1 MKTTIVF
8 KKLSDSKK
16 EVLFSELYT
25 LLSSGLDFSR
35 SFKLLIDS
43 EKDNYNA
50 KLLTYIYTSIIQ
62 GEQLYMA
69 IHKSKAFSSIDS
81 GVLRI
86 GEETG
91 KIDETLLFLCNYYR
105 KNEERRKMI
114 KSAISYP
121 IIILITVILVV
132 TFMILVIVPMF
143 EQVYMRMG
151 GELPSITKFIIQFS
165 REFPSL
171 LMLSSSVLV
180 LFGTWVY
187 FTRDTERTQKNISG
201 FILKI
206 PYVGDIVKKNI
217 LITTCKLLALL
228 LESGVPLV
236 DGIVLL
242 KEIINFYPYR
252 ISFKHIAK
260 DLEGGESFLIALA
273 KYPQLYNRKFITL
286 IGVGEETNQ
295 LFHMLQKVGDE
306 LTTEL
311 EYKFKF
317 IGNIIEPVLILLV
330 GALVALI
337 LVSMYLPMFKL
348 SGIMA

>member
-1 MKTTIVF
+1 MKPTKEF

-16 EVLFSELYT
+16 EILFSELYT

-43 EKDNYNA
+43 EKDNHNA
-50 KLLTYIYTSIIQ
+50 KLLTYIYTSVIQ
-62 GEQLYMA
+62 GEQLYIAMQN
-69 IHKSKAFSSIDS
+69 SKAFSSIDY

-91 KIDETLLFLCNYYR
+91 KLDDTLLFLCNYYR

-121 IIILITVILVV
+121 VVILITVILVV

-151 GELPSITKFIIQFS
+151 GELPGITKCIIQISKKFPFFLMFS
-165 REFPSL
+165 LSL
-171 LMLSSSVLV
+171 FFLI
-180 LFGTWVY
+180 GTRIY
-187 FTRDTERTQKNISG
+187 FTRDTDRTQKTIAGS
-201 FILKI
+201 ILRI
-206 PYVGDIVKKNI
+206 PYIGDIVKKNI
-217 LITTCKLLALL
+217 LITASKLLALL
-228 LESGVPLV
+228 LESGVPLI
-236 DGIVLL
+236 DGIILL
-242 KEIINFYPYR
+242 KEIITFYPYR
-252 ISFKHIAK
+252 ISFNHIAK
-260 DLEGGESFLIALA
+260 DLEKGEPFFTAMA
-273 KYPQLYNRKFITL
+273 KYPKLYNRKFITL

-295 LFHMLQKVGDE
+295 LFSMLQKVGEE
-306 LTTEL
+306 LTADL
-311 EYKFKF
+311 EYRFKF

>member
-217 LITTCKLLALL
+217 LITHSKLW
-228 LESGVPLV
+228 
-236 DGIVLL
+236 GI
-242 KEIINFYPYR
+242 FTY
-252 ISFKHIAK
+252 
-260 DLEGGESFLIALA
+260 FLRFANNM
-273 KYPQLYNRKFITL
+273 Q
-286 IGVGEETNQ
+286 
-295 LFHMLQKVGDE
+295 
-306 LTTEL
+306 
-311 EYKFKF
+311 
-317 IGNIIEPVLILLV
+317 NIV
-330 GALVALI
+330 
-337 LVSMYLPMFKL
+337 F
-348 SGIMA
+348 